1 MVSSEKALSSR
12 RVVLERAAT
21 IAAKAWADRCMVEIR
36 NEGRPLAGGWP
47 GTLSEARGWARA
59 ELSTQLVHPTHEE
72 LEWLAHTTYSRARD
86 AWLARAG
93 DDEEPV
99 DLEATG

>member
-1 MVSSEKALSSR
+1 MSVDDRLRS
-12 RVVLERAAT
+12 LEVQTGHSGNAQGLAAG
-21 IAAKAWADRCMVEIR
+21 
-36 NEGRPLAGGWP
+36 EG
-47 GTLSEARGWARA
+47 ARGWARA
-59 ELSTQLVHPTHEE
+59 ELSTQLAAPTHEE

-86 AWLARAG
+86 VWLARAG

>member
-1 MVSSEKALSSR
+1 MVSADKSAQRK
-12 RVVLERAAT
+12 VVLERAAT
-21 IAAKAWADRCMVEIR
+21 DAAKAWADRCMVEIR

-59 ELSTQLVHPTHEE
+59 ELSPHLAAPTHEE

-93 DDEEPV
+93 DDEEPI

>member
-1 MVSSEKALSSR
+1 VVSADKPTQR
-12 RVVLERAAT
+12 RVVLEKAAT
-21 IAAKAWADRCMVEIR
+21 DAAKAWADRCMIEIR

-59 ELSTQLVHPTHEE
+59 ELSTRLTAPTHEE

-86 AWLARAG
+86 VWLARAG

>member
-1 MVSSEKALSSR
+1 VVSAEKATQR
-12 RVVLERAAT
+12 KVVLERAAT
-21 IAAKAWADRCMVEIR
+21 DAAKAWADRCMVEIR

-47 GTLSEARGWARA
+47 GTLSEARGWGRA
-59 ELSTQLVHPTHEE
+59 ELSTHLVAPTHEE

-86 AWLARAG
+86 VWLARAG